1 MKLAK
6 QVSVMTI
13 FSLQMI
19 SLGNRGSFDPHYHA
33 QITQFLVLLL
43 IQLLQIWTLAVWRVQ
58 FGW

>member
-19 SLGNRGSFDPHYHA
+19 SLA
-33 QITQFLVLLL
+33 TEVLLIL
-43 IQLLQIWTLAVWRVQ
+43 IIMPK
-58 FGW
+58 